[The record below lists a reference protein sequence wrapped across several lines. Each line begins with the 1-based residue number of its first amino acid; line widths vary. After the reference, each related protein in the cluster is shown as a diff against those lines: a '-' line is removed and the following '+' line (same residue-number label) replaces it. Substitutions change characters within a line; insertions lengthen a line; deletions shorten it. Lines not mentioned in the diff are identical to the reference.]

1 MVLLKRLIAIAGVS
15 LMLGACSV
23 GMAISG
29 KEDPDLRAVK
39 KGATRSGVEAQLGRP
54 VKTVS
59 LADDAKADVYAYAIG
74 NEPSVARA
82 FGHAIV
88 DLVTLGIWEL
98 AGTSIERSHEE
109 KYYLAVYYDASD
121 SVIAVKPVRDPD
133 MIMAEAGANTANA
146 DDDAATAGAAPV
158 AVSALQKTPETDTA
172 APSAPSTMETPE
184 TPPQAKAPASSG
196 PVAEGRYRIQ
206 LASLRSRAGAERE
219 WVRLQA
225 RWPEVFG
232 TRESVIEKK
241 DIARRGTFF
250 RVQTSGFETL
260 ADARAMCA
268 ILHAGKQAC
277 FPVKR

>member
-39 KGATRSGVEAQLGRP
+39 KGATRSGVEAQLGKP

-59 LADDAKADVYAYAIG
+59 LADGAKADVYAYAIG

-109 KYYLAVYYDASD
+109 KFYLAVYYDASD
-121 SVIAVKPVRDPD
+121 SVTAVKPVRDPD

-146 DDDAATAGAAPV
+146 DNDAPTADAAPV
-158 AVSALQKTPETDTA
+158 AVSALEKTPETDTA
-172 APSAPSTMETPE
+172 APSAPSTPE

-196 PVAEGRYRIQ
+196 HVAEGRYRIQ

-219 WVRLQA
+219 WARLQA

-232 TRESVIEKK
+232 TRDPVIEKK